1 MINSTIIQDEC
12 KINLTN
18 DQKNA
23 LDKLLEFIY
32 NKDNTILIEG
42 YAGTGKTTL
51 ITLLIPYLLKNNII
65 KSVVFS
71 APTNKAVN
79 VIIEKYPIQ
88 KNKDIIVDFLTIHKL
103 LKYKSEFNNEGNK
116 IFVKSEGS
124 CFKLYDLIIIDECSM
139 LSKDIV
145 KNISEEIN
153 EKTKIILIGDP
164 AQLPPVNED
173 YSSIFTKFKNKVLL
187 QQVVRAKK
195 QGIVEACNNTRRM
208 IFDETQE
215 EVKEVD
221 GIYFYRNNYEK
232 KREQNIVI
240 DFSEYVVKTKWFKKY
255 LEIED
260 SIILAWTNKQV
271 SMYNEEIR
279 RIKFGKKLKKYL
291 VGDKLILTDYYL
303 TNDDFTE
310 PIYTSEQI
318 TIIGVQETNIKFPEM
333 VCKFEGITKEM
344 KKIAN
349 NYINIINSGTIR
361 QYNVYKLKIK
371 KSNHLIFTIYVLKD
385 IDVKKNTQDQEY
397 AKEKIYK
404 FIKKYG
410 SDEMIEKNIIRIM
423 WKYYNKTFVDPFA
436 KINYGY
442 STTVHKSQASSYKNV
457 FVDYNDIIKNKN
469 TLEALHC
476 LYTAQSRAI
485 NSLHMLV

>member
-145 KNISEEIN
+145 NNIGEEIN

-187 QQVVRAKK
+187 QKVVRAKK

-208 IFDETQE
+208 IFDETQQ

-318 TIIGVQETNIKFPEM
+318 IIIGVQETNIKFPEM

-344 KKIAN
+344 KKLAN
-349 NYINIINSGTIR
+349 NYINLINSGTIR

-385 IDVKKNTQDQEY
+385 IDIKKNTQDQEY
-397 AKEKIYK
+397 AKDKIYK

-410 SDEMIEKNIIRIM
+410 SNEMIEKNIIRIM